1 MSGFARAVEFEP
13 NRWLKDGETV
23 SVGNVTMDM
32 NHRPGHMPGHVV
44 FLHRGDGFAVVGDV
58 LFQGS
63 IDRSEFPTGNH
74 DELVASMRNKL
85 LPLGDDTAFITGHG
99 APSTSGQERWTIPFV
114 SDTALGAA

>member
-1 MSGFARAVEFEP
+1 MSGFASAMEFEP
-13 NRWLKDGETV
+13 DRWLKDGETV
-23 SVGNVTMDM
+23 SVGNVTMDVI
-32 NHRPGHMPGHVV
+32 HRPGHTPGHVV
-44 FLHRGDGFAVVGDV
+44 FVHRGDGFALVGDV

-74 DELVASMRNKL
+74 DELVASIRNKL

-99 APSTSGQERWTIPFV
+99 PPSTCGQERWTIPFV